1 LRKHKQA
8 APSLNIA
15 HLHEQI
21 STMQQV
27 KFQLAI
33 NGVTKIL
40 EEGVAVIP
48 SNTKY
53 SGIALTDC
61 KLLDIFYP
69 VREDY
74 KKVPKNLTIPF

>member
-1 LRKHKQA
+1 MRKHKQA

-21 STMQQV
+21 STTQQV
-27 KFQLAI
+27 KFQLTI

-48 SNTKY
+48 SNTKH

-69 VREDY
+69 VREDI
-74 KKVPKNLTIPF
+74 KKFQKI